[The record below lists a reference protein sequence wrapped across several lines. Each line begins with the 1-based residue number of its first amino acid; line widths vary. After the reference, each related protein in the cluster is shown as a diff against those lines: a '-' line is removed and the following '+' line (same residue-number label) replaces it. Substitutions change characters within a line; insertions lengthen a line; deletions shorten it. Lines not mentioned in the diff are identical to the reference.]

1 MNYIGYTVG
10 DIPYIPYTVISS
22 IHFCGKSLKDK
33 TAPKSGVSVLPNY
46 HMYLQIIGILTVRLV
61 VILMMETSSLSSSE
75 SV

>member
-10 DIPYIPYTVISS
+10 DIPYIDVISS